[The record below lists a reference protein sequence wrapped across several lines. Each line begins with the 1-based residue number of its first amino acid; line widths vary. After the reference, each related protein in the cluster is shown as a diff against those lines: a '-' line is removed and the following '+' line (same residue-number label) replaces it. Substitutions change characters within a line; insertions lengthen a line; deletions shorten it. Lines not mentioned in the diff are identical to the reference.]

1 MGHRVDHR
9 WILSSAN
16 GSIAVVKLNQN
27 LGIYYSDNE
36 NHNQTRLVHTYVY
49 GYILVVH
56 MVQNPLE
63 FRANGE
69 RD

>member
-1 MGHRVDHR
+1 MLTIDGFSVLPMVLLR
-9 WILSSAN
+9 LF
-16 GSIAVVKLNQN
+16 VKLNQN